1 MHVPDDRHLDPAK
14 LISTS
19 NTLAG
24 WIDRDFNHA
33 HLSVVAANVQR
44 LTQEAVVTAER
55 IRRPIWP
62 LRVGIWGLCLVFVA
76 GAVHQL
82 VSHRFDEVLHFLDET
97 KGAVLYLGGF
107 LLGFITLEVRLK
119 RRRAIKAVNELRAVA
134 HIVDMHQ
141 LAKDQAIGEFREQT
155 SPEKME
161 SYLHACIALLALLSK
176 IGQLYVEHFP
186 DTVATQA
193 VNEFEMI
200 ATGLSNKIWMKILS
214 LQRLEGT
221 LPQHDEEATPL
232 KSR

>member
-1 MHVPDDRHLDPAK
+1 MHNSDRHLDPAK
-14 LISTS
+14 LIKTS
-19 NTLAG
+19 DNLAA
-24 WIDRDFNHA
+24 WIDRDFNHS

-44 LTQEAVVTAER
+44 LTQEAVVTAQR
-55 IRRPIWP
+55 IRRPIWL
-62 LRVGIWGLCLVFVA
+62 LRIGIWGLCLAFVA

-82 VSHRFDEVLHFLDET
+82 VTHRLDEILHFLDET
-97 KGAVLYLGGF
+97 KGAALYLGAF
-107 LLGFITLEVRLK
+107 LLAFITLEVRFK

-141 LAKDQAIGEFREQT
+141 LAKDQTIEEFREHT
-155 SPEKME
+155 TPEQME
-161 SYLHACIALLALLSK
+161 RYLHACIALLALLSK

-200 ATGLSNKIWMKILS
+200 ATGLSDKIWMKILS
-214 LQRLEGT
+214 LKRPDAT
-221 LPQHDEEATPL
+221 LVPHEEAATPM

>member
-24 WIDRDFNHA
+24 WIDRGFNHA

-76 GAVHQL
+76 GAVQQL
-82 VSHRFDEVLHFLDET
+82 VSHRLDEVLHFLDET
-97 KGAVLYLGGF
+97 KEAALYLGGF

-155 SPEKME
+155 TPEKME

-214 LQRLEGT
+214 LQRPEGT
-221 LPQHDEEATPL
+221 LPKHDEEAAPL

>member
-1 MHVPDDRHLDPAK
+1 MHHPDRQLDPAK
-14 LISTS
+14 LIDTS
-19 NTLAG
+19 AALTG
-24 WIDRDFNHA
+24 WIDKDFNHA
-33 HLSVVAANVQR
+33 HLARVAANVHR
-44 LTQEAVVTAER
+44 LTQEAVVMAER

-62 LRVGIWGLCLVFVA
+62 LRIGIWGLILAFVA

-82 VSHRFDEVLHFLDET
+82 VNHQLDEILHFLDET
-97 KGAVLYLGGF
+97 KGAALYLGAF
-107 LLGFITLEVRLK
+107 LVAFITLEVRFK
-119 RRRAIKAVNELRAVA
+119 RRRALRAIGELRAVA

-141 LAKDQAIGEFREQT
+141 LAKDQTIEEFKEST
-155 SPEKME
+155 TPEKME

-221 LPQHDEEATPL
+221 LPQHDEEAAPL

>member
-1 MHVPDDRHLDPAK
+1 MHDPDRHLDPAK
-14 LISTS
+14 LIKTS
-19 NTLAG
+19 ATLAG
-24 WIDRDFNHA
+24 WIDKDFNHS
-33 HLSVVAANVQR
+33 HLSAVAANVQR
-44 LTQEAVVTAER
+44 LTQEAVVTAQR

-62 LRVGIWGLCLVFVA
+62 LRVGIWGLCLAFLA

-82 VSHRFDEVLHFLDET
+82 VTHRLDEVLRFLDET
-97 KGAVLYLGGF
+97 KGAALYLGAF

-119 RRRAIKAVNELRAVA
+119 RRRAIKAINELRAVA

-141 LAKDQAIGEFREQT
+141 LAKDQTIGEFREQT
-155 SPEKME
+155 TAEKMNG
-161 SYLHACIALLALLSK
+161 YLHACIALLALLSK

-186 DTVATQA
+186 DTVATQS

-214 LQRLEGT
+214 LQRPEGT
-221 LPQHDEEATPL
+221 LETHEKEAAPL

>member
-1 MHVPDDRHLDPAK
+1 MHDPDRHLDPAK
-14 LISTS
+14 LIKTS
-19 NTLAG
+19 RTLAA
-24 WIDRDFNHA
+24 WIDRDFNHS
-33 HLSVVAANVQR
+33 HLSVVAANVER
-44 LTQEAVVTAER
+44 LTQEAVVTAQR

-62 LRVGIWGLCLVFVA
+62 LRVGIWALCLAFVA
-76 GAVHQL
+76 GAVQQVVTHQL
-82 VSHRFDEVLHFLDET
+82 DEILHFLDDT
-97 KGAVLYLGGF
+97 KGAALYLGAF
-107 LLGFITLEVRLK
+107 LVGFITLEVRLK

-141 LAKDQAIGEFREQT
+141 LAKDQTIGEFREHT
-155 SPEKME
+155 TPEKMD

-193 VNEFEMI
+193 TNEFEMI

-214 LQRLEGT
+214 LTRPEGT
-221 LPQHDEEATPL
+221 LVTHEEAAAPL

>member
-1 MHVPDDRHLDPAK
+1 MHDPDRHLDPAK
-14 LISTS
+14 LTKTS
-19 NTLAG
+19 ASLAA

-33 HLSVVAANVQR
+33 HLALVAANVNR

-62 LRVGIWGLCLVFVA
+62 LRVGIWALGLLFVA

-82 VSHRFDEVLHFLDET
+82 VTHRLDEVLHFLDET
-97 KGAVLYLGGF
+97 KGAALYLGAF

-141 LAKDQAIGEFREQT
+141 LAKDQTIGEFREQT
-155 SPEKME
+155 TPEKLD

-186 DTVATQA
+186 DTVATQS

-214 LQRLEGT
+214 LQRAEHPLETHG
-221 LPQHDEEATPL
+221 EMAPL

>member
-1 MHVPDDRHLDPAK
+1 MNNPDRHLDPAK
-14 LISTS
+14 LIKTS
-19 NTLAG
+19 DNLAA
-24 WIDRDFNHA
+24 WIDKDFNHS
-33 HLSVVAANVQR
+33 HLSVVAANVHR

-55 IRRPIWP
+55 IRRPIWL
-62 LRVGIWGLCLVFVA
+62 LRIGIWGLCLAFVA

-82 VSHRFDEVLHFLDET
+82 VTHRLDEILHFLDET
-97 KGAVLYLGGF
+97 KGTALYFGAF
-107 LLGFITLEVRLK
+107 LLAFITLEVRFK

-141 LAKDQAIGEFREQT
+141 LAKDQTIGEFREQT
-155 SPEKME
+155 TPEKME

-186 DTVATQA
+186 DAVATQA

-214 LQRLEGT
+214 LKRPDGT
-221 LPQHDEEATPL
+221 LAIHEEAAPL

>member
-1 MHVPDDRHLDPAK
+1 MHDPDRQLAPAK

-62 LRVGIWGLCLVFVA
+62 LRVGIWGLCLAFVA

-82 VSHRFDEVLHFLDET
+82 VSHRLDEVLHFLDET
-97 KGAVLYLGGF
+97 KGAALYLGGF

-155 SPEKME
+155 TPEKME

-221 LPQHDEEATPL
+221 LPKHDEEAAPL